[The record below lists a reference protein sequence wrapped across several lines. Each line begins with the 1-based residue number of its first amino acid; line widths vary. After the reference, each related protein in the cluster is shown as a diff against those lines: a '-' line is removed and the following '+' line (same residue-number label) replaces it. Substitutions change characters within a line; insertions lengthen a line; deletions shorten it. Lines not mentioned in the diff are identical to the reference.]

1 MSLPERHLSGIGQCL
16 DGHMKI
22 SLSTRKITGLGTLA
36 LVTSLLVSLL
46 VPSAQAATYSLPNA
60 PTNVTSYLGAK
71 GVVVRWTPGADVEPG
86 ITGYVVSAGA
96 GSCPIFVPAKN
107 NNVVTMPV
115 VTGQPAGTPVVQA
128 VNAYGFSKPAA
139 SKKSY
144 TAAELATVSSSNN
157 KAVQVLQLSD
167 LHGAIEV
174 GGSFGAPLL
183 VSNWNADRKA
193 NAATVAFTSGDNIGA
208 APPISTEFEEI
219 PTIETLNAMKL
230 DAGAFGNHEH
240 DRNLA
245 HVQKII
251 GASDF
256 RWIVSNYDE
265 GSLSVLKSGT
275 KQTKTFTIIER
286 GGLKIGVVG
295 SNTPET
301 IEQVFPGNLDYT
313 DASGTKKTITINPGV
328 TGINQAIVDAKAAG
342 ADIVIALLHQGWQE
356 NADGVAK
363 GVLNTM
369 AAQVKGAAA
378 IYGGHSH
385 QTFAS
390 VIPGSP
396 RVAPVVIGQ
405 TRNAGV
411 EYTRTQ
417 ICMKFGKVV
426 GQSIEHV
433 LKAASATINTG
444 TLSTVT
450 TQDVAAAAMVKK
462 YKDQLSAKLDIKI
475 GQVSGVFP
483 RGGSPAVE
491 RSGETPMGNYIA
503 DLMRAKYKTDFA
515 IQNGGGIRDTFPAK
529 TYIPANT
536 ALVRTGSGP
545 LDVTLGDA
553 LTVYPFGNQIAT
565 TVVTG
570 ENLWKALENGVGGN
584 FPGDG
589 RFPQVSGLKYSFDA
603 SKPIGSRI
611 VEVTKLNGA
620 AIAKDSKEYTLTTL
634 DFLIYGGDGYA
645 NVFSPSQAKVKGAL
659 LDVFVD
665 ALKADMAAGKVTQVP
680 AADGRIKKVG

>member
-1 MSLPERHLSGIGQCL
+1 MDKTLSSRRIF
-16 DGHMKI
+16 
-22 SLSTRKITGLGTLA
+22 SWGTIALA
-36 LVTSLLVSLL
+36 TSLLVSLL
-46 VPSAQAATYSLPNA
+46 VPTAQAVTYSLPNA
-60 PTNVTSYLGAK
+60 PTSVTSYIGAK
-71 GVVVRWTPGADVEPG
+71 GVVVRWIPGDSVEPG
-86 ITGYVVSAGA
+86 VTGYVVSAGA

-107 NNVVTMPV
+107 NTVVTMPV
-115 VTGQPAGTPVVQA
+115 VVGQPAGTPVVRA
-128 VNAYGFSKPAA
+128 VNAYGFSKPTA

-144 TAAELATVSSSNN
+144 TAAELATVANSGN

-174 GGSFGAPLL
+174 GNSFGAPLL
-183 VSNWNADRKA
+183 VSNWNADRAA

-208 APPISTEFEEI
+208 APPISTEFEEL

-245 HVQKII
+245 HLQKVI

-256 RWIVSNYDE
+256 QWVVSNYNPD
-265 GSLSVLKSGT
+265 SLDALKSGT
-275 KQTKTFTIIER
+275 KQAKNFTIIER
-286 GGLKIGVVG
+286 GGVKIGVVG
-295 SNTPET
+295 ANTPET

-313 DASGTKKTITINPGV
+313 DASGAKKTITIDPGV
-328 TGINQAIVDAKAAG
+328 AGVNQAIVDAKAAG
-342 ADIVIALLHQGWQE
+342 AEIVIALIHQGWQE
-356 NADGVAK
+356 NADGGAK

-369 AAQVKGAAA
+369 AAQIKGAAA

-385 QTFAS
+385 QTFATL
-390 VIPGSP
+390 IPGTS

-405 TRNAGV
+405 TRNSGV

-417 ICMKFGKVV
+417 ICMKYGKVV

-433 LKAASATINTG
+433 LKAASTTINTG
-444 TLSTVT
+444 VVSTVT

-462 YKDQLSAKLDIKI
+462 YKDQLTAKLDIKI

-483 RGGSPAVE
+483 RGGVPAVE

-503 DLMRAKYKTDFA
+503 DLMRAKYKTDFV

-529 TYIPANT
+529 NYVPVNT
-536 ALVRTGSGP
+536 ALVRTGTGP

-584 FPGDG
+584 YPGDG
-589 RFPQVSGLKYSFDA
+589 RFPQISGFKFSFDA

-611 VEVTKLNGA
+611 VSVTKLDGTE
-620 AIAKDSKEYTLTTL
+620 IAKDSKEYTLTTL
-634 DFLIYGGDGYA
+634 DFLIYGGDGYL
-645 NVFSPSQAKVKGAL
+645 NVFSPTKAKVQGAL
-659 LDVFVD
+659 LDVFTD

-680 AADGRIKKVG
+680 VADGRIKKVG

>member
-1 MSLPERHLSGIGQCL
+1 MNKTLS
-16 DGHMKI
+16 
-22 SLSTRKITGLGTLA
+22 SRKIFSLGSIALA
-36 LVTSLLVSLL
+36 TSLLVSLL
-46 VPSAQAATYSLPNA
+46 VPTAQANTYSLPNA
-60 PTNVTSYLGAK
+60 PTSVTSYLGGS
-71 GVVVRWTPGADVEPG
+71 GVVVRWTPGADVNPG
-86 ITGYVVSAGA
+86 ITGYVVSAGP
-96 GSCPIFVPAKN
+96 GSCPIFVPARN

-115 VTGQPAGTPVVQA
+115 VTGQPAGTPVVRA
-128 VNAYGFSKPAA
+128 VNAYGFSKPTA
-139 SKKSY
+139 SSKSY
-144 TAAELATVSSSNN
+144 TAAQLATVANPNN

-174 GGSFGAPLL
+174 GNSFGAPLL
-183 VSNWNADRKA
+183 VSNWDADRKA
-193 NAATVAFTSGDNIGA
+193 NVATVAFTSGDNIGA
-208 APPISTEFEEI
+208 APPISTEFEEL

-245 HVQKII
+245 HLQKVI

-256 RWIVSNYDE
+256 QWVVSNYNED
-265 GSLSVLKSGT
+265 SLSVLKSGT
-275 KQTKTFTIIER
+275 KQAKTYTIIER
-286 GGLKIGVVG
+286 GGVKIGVVG
-295 SNTPET
+295 ANTPET

-313 DASGTKKTITINPGV
+313 NAAGAKKTITIDPGV

-342 ADIVIALLHQGWQE
+342 ADIVIALIHQGWQE
-356 NADGVAK
+356 NADGGAK

-369 AAQVKGAAA
+369 AAQIKGAAA

-385 QTFAS
+385 QTFAT
-390 VIPGSP
+390 VIPGTP

-405 TRNAGV
+405 TRNSGV

-417 ICMKFGKVV
+417 ICMRNGKVV

-433 LKAASATINTG
+433 LKSASTTINTG
-444 TLSTVT
+444 VLSTVT

-462 YKDQLSAKLDIKI
+462 YKDQLTLRLDIKI

-483 RGGSPAVE
+483 RGGTPAVE

-529 TYIPANT
+529 TYIPVNP
-536 ALVRTGSGP
+536 ALVRTGTGP

-553 LTVYPFGNQIAT
+553 LTVFPFGNQIAT
-565 TVVTG
+565 TTVTG

-589 RFPQVSGLKYSFDA
+589 RFPQVSGFKFSFDA

-611 VEVTKLNGA
+611 VEVTKLDGT

-634 DFLIYGGDGYA
+634 DFLIYGGDGYL
-645 NVFSPSQAKVKGAL
+645 NVFSPTKAKVQGAL
-659 LDVFVD
+659 LDVFTD

-680 AADGRIKKVG
+680 VADGRIKKVG

>member
-1 MSLPERHLSGIGQCL
+1 
-16 DGHMKI
+16 MKTT
-22 SLSTRKITGLGTLA
+22 LSTRKITGLGILT

-46 VPSAQAATYSLPNA
+46 APTAQANTFSLPNA

-71 GVVVRWTPGADVEPG
+71 GVVVRWTPGADVAPG

-96 GSCPIFVPAKN
+96 GSCPIFVPAKAH
-107 NNVVTMPV
+107 NVVTMPV
-115 VTGQPAGTPVVQA
+115 VTGQPAGRPVVQA

-139 SKKSY
+139 SNKSY

-183 VSNWNADRKA
+183 VSNWDADRKA
-193 NAATVAFTSGDNIGA
+193 NAATFAFTSGDNIGA
-208 APPISTEFEEI
+208 APPISTEFEEL

-245 HVQKII
+245 HLQKVI

-256 RWIVSNYDE
+256 QWVVSNYNPD
-265 GSLSVLKSGT
+265 SLAVLKSGT

-286 GGLKIGVVG
+286 GGVKIGVVG
-295 SNTPET
+295 ANTPET

-313 DASGTKKTITINPGV
+313 DASGAKKTITINPGV

-342 ADIVIALLHQGWQE
+342 ADMVIALLHQGWQE
-356 NADGVAK
+356 NADGVSK
-363 GVLNTM
+363 GILNAM
-369 AAQVKGAAA
+369 ATQIKGAAA
-378 IYGGHSH
+378 VYGGHSH
-385 QTFAS
+385 QSFAS

-405 TRNAGV
+405 TRNSGV

-417 ICMKFGKVV
+417 ICMRYGKVV

-433 LKAASATINTG
+433 LKAAAPTINTG
-444 TLSTVT
+444 IVSTVT
-450 TQDVAAAAMVKK
+450 TQDVAAAALVKK

-483 RGGSPAVE
+483 RGGTPAVE

-503 DLMRAKYKTDFA
+503 DLMRAKYKTDFV

-553 LTVYPFGNQIAT
+553 LAVFPFGNQIAT

-611 VEVTKLNGA
+611 VEVTKLDGTA
-620 AIAKDSKEYTLTTL
+620 VAKDSKEYTLATL
-634 DFLIYGGDGYA
+634 DFLIYGGDGYV
-645 NVFSPSQAKVKGAL
+645 NVFSPAQAKVKGAL

-665 ALKADMAAGKVTQVP
+665 ALRADMAAGKVTQVP
-680 AADGRIKKVG
+680 VADGRIKKVG

>member
-1 MSLPERHLSGIGQCL
+1 
-16 DGHMKI
+16 MKI
-22 SLSTRKITGLGTLA
+22 TLSTRKTTGLGILA

-46 VPSAQAATYSLPNA
+46 APTAQANTFSLPNA

-71 GVVVRWTPGADVEPG
+71 GVVVRWTPGADVAPG

-96 GSCPIFVPAKN
+96 GSCPIFVPAKAH
-107 NNVVTMPV
+107 NVVTMPV
-115 VTGQPAGTPVVQA
+115 VTGQPAGRPVVQA

-139 SKKSY
+139 SNKSY

-183 VSNWNADRKA
+183 VSNWDADRKA

-208 APPISTEFEEI
+208 APPISTEFEEL

-230 DAGAFGNHEH
+230 DAGVFGNHEH

-245 HVQKII
+245 HLQKVI

-256 RWIVSNYDE
+256 QWVVSNYNPD
-265 GSLSVLKSGT
+265 SLAVLKSGT

-295 SNTPET
+295 ANTPET

-313 DASGTKKTITINPGV
+313 DASGAKKTITINPGV

-342 ADIVIALLHQGWQE
+342 ADMVIALLHQGWQE
-356 NADGVAK
+356 NADGVSK
-363 GVLNTM
+363 GILNAM
-369 AAQVKGAAA
+369 ATQIKGAAA
-378 IYGGHSH
+378 VYGGHSH
-385 QTFAS
+385 QSFAS

-405 TRNAGV
+405 TRNSGV

-417 ICMKFGKVV
+417 ICMKYGKVV

-433 LKAASATINTG
+433 LKAAAPTINTG
-444 TLSTVT
+444 IVSTVT
-450 TQDVAAAAMVKK
+450 TQDVAAAALVKK

-483 RGGSPAVE
+483 RGGTPAVE

-503 DLMRAKYKTDFA
+503 DLMRAKYKTDFV

-553 LTVYPFGNQIAT
+553 LAVFPFGNQIAT

-611 VEVTKLNGA
+611 VEVTKLDGTA
-620 AIAKDSKEYTLTTL
+620 VAKDSKEYTLATL
-634 DFLIYGGDGYA
+634 DFLIYGGDGYV
-645 NVFSPSQAKVKGAL
+645 NVFSPAQAKVKGAL

-680 AADGRIKKVG
+680 VADGRIKKVG

>member
-1 MSLPERHLSGIGQCL
+1 MNKTLS
-16 DGHMKI
+16 
-22 SLSTRKITGLGTLA
+22 SRKIFSLGSLA
-36 LVTSLLVSLL
+36 LATSLLVSLL
-46 VPSAQAATYSLPNA
+46 VPSAQANTYSLPNA
-60 PTNVTSYLGAK
+60 PTSVTSYIGAK
-71 GVVVRWTPGADVEPG
+71 GVVVRWVAGADVAPG
-86 ITGYVVSAGA
+86 VIGHVVSAGA
-96 GSCPIFVPAKN
+96 GSCPIFVPIKN
-107 NNVVTMPV
+107 NSVVTMPV

-128 VNAYGFSKPAA
+128 VNAYGFSKPTA
-139 SKKSY
+139 SSKSY
-144 TAAELATVSSSNN
+144 TAAQLATVASSAN

-174 GGSFGAPLL
+174 GGSFGAALL
-183 VSNWNADRKA
+183 TSNWDADRAA

-208 APPISTEFEEI
+208 APPISTEFEEL

-240 DRNLA
+240 DRNIA

-251 GASDF
+251 GASNF
-256 RWIVSNYDE
+256 QWVVSNYND
-265 GSLSVLKSGT
+265 GALDVLKSGT
-275 KQTKTFTIIER
+275 KQAKSYTIIER
-286 GGLKIGVVG
+286 AGIKIGVVG
-295 SNTPET
+295 ANTSET

-313 DASGTKKTITINPGV
+313 DAAGAKKTITIDPGV
-328 TGINQAIVDAKAAG
+328 TGINKAIVDTKAAG
-342 ADIVIALLHQGWQE
+342 ADLVIALVHQGWLE
-356 NADGVAK
+356 NADGVSK
-363 GVLNTM
+363 GVLNSM
-369 AAQVKGAAA
+369 AAQSKGAAA

-396 RVAPVVIGQ
+396 RVAPVVLGQ

-417 ICMKFGKVV
+417 ICMKYGKVV
-426 GQSIEHV
+426 GQSIQHV
-433 LKAASATINTG
+433 LKAAAPTINTG
-444 TLSTVT
+444 IVSTVT

-462 YKDQLSAKLDIKI
+462 YKDQLSAKLDVKI
-475 GQVSGVFP
+475 GQVSGTFP

-515 IQNGGGIRDTFPAK
+515 IQNGGGIRDTFPAR
-529 TYIPANT
+529 TYIPADT
-536 ALVRTGSGP
+536 TLVRTGTGP

-553 LTVYPFGNQIAT
+553 FTVYPFGNQIAT

-570 ENLWKALENGVGGN
+570 ANLWKALENGVGGN
-584 FPGDG
+584 YPGDG

-603 SKPIGSRI
+603 SKPVGSRI
-611 VEVTKLNGA
+611 VEVTKLDGT

-634 DFLIYGGDGYA
+634 DFLIYGGDGYV
-645 NVFSPSQAKVKGAL
+645 NVFSPSKAKVQGAL
-659 LDVFVD
+659 LDVFVE
-665 ALKADMAAGKVTQVP
+665 ALRADMAAKKVTQVP

>member
-1 MSLPERHLSGIGQCL
+1 MNKTLS
-16 DGHMKI
+16 
-22 SLSTRKITGLGTLA
+22 SRKIFSLGSLA
-36 LVTSLLVSLL
+36 LATSLLVSLL

-71 GVVVRWTPGADVEPG
+71 GVVVRWTPGADVDPG
-86 ITGYVVSAGA
+86 VIGHVVSAGA
-96 GSCPIFVPAKN
+96 GSCPIFVPIRN
-107 NNVVTMPV
+107 NSVVTMPV
-115 VTGQPAGTPVVQA
+115 VIGQPAGTPVVQA
-128 VNAYGFSKPAA
+128 VNAYGFSKPTA
-139 SKKSY
+139 SSKSY
-144 TAAELATVSSSNN
+144 TAAQLATVANSNN

-174 GGSFGAPLL
+174 GGSFGAALL
-183 VSNWNADRKA
+183 TSNWAADRAA
-193 NAATVAFTSGDNIGA
+193 NAATIAVSSGDNIGA
-208 APPISTEFEEI
+208 APPISTEFEEL
-219 PTIETLNAMKL
+219 PTIESLNAAKL
-230 DAGAFGNHEH
+230 DVSVFGNHEH
-240 DRNLA
+240 DRNIDHLN
-245 HVQKII
+245 KMI

-256 RWIVSNYDE
+256 QWVVSNYNE
-265 GSLSVLKSGT
+265 GALDVLKSGT
-275 KQTKTFTIIER
+275 KQAKNYTIVER
-286 GGLKIGVVG
+286 GGIKIGVVG

-301 IEQVFPGNLDYT
+301 IEQVFPGNLDYK
-313 DASGTKKTITINPGV
+313 DASGAKKTIVINPGV
-328 TGINQAIVDAKAAG
+328 AGINSAIAEAKAAG
-342 ADIVIALLHQGWQE
+342 AEVVIAVIHQGWLE

-363 GVLNTM
+363 GLFNSL
-369 AAQVKGAAA
+369 ASQIKGAAA

-390 VIPGSP
+390 VIPGNT
-396 RVAPVVIGQ
+396 RVAPTVLGQ
-405 TRNAGV
+405 VRNAGV

-417 ICMKFGKVV
+417 ICMRGGKVV
-426 GQSIEHV
+426 GQSIQHV
-433 LKAASATINTG
+433 LKAAAPTINTG
-444 TLSTVT
+444 VVSTVT

-462 YKDQLSAKLDIKI
+462 YKDQLSAKLDVKI

-529 TYIPANT
+529 TYIPAAT
-536 ALVRTGSGP
+536 GLVRTGTGP

-553 LTVYPFGNQIAT
+553 FTVFPFGNQIAT

-570 ENLWKALENGVGGN
+570 ANLWKALENGVGGN
-584 FPGDG
+584 YPGDG
-589 RFPQVSGLKYSFDA
+589 RFPQISGFKFSFDA

-611 VEVTKLNGA
+611 VEVTKLDGT

-634 DFLIYGGDGYA
+634 DFLIYGGDGYL
-645 NVFSPSQAKVKGAL
+645 NVFSPSQAKVQGAL

-665 ALKADMAAGKVTQVP
+665 ALKADLAAKKVTQVP